1 MLGYYFSLAW
11 RSLRQN
17 RALTVLMVLTLAV
30 GIGATMTTLTV
41 FKTLSRDPIPQKSD
55 RLFRVQ
61 LDFYPADV
69 RNSDNEPP
77 DDVSRFDAET
87 LLAQHH
93 AKAQT
98 ITAGGNA
105 PLEVEKQTPY
115 AARLRYATADF
126 FPMFM
131 VPIRYGR
138 GWSANDDASRARVAV
153 LSEELNEKLFGGAD
167 SVGKVVRVQGEPF
180 TVVGVVGHWRPDP
193 RYYDVNS
200 QRYGGRGEEVYL
212 PFSTSRDLSLG
223 MSGNMNCFKSSTDD
237 NTSLNAPCVWLQ
249 YWVELESPAQANDFK
264 AYLSR
269 YSEQQRAA
277 GRYSRAPNVR
287 LRNVTEWLDY
297 RKIVP
302 SDAHLQLWLALG
314 FLVVCLVNVVGLL
327 MAKFLRKQGEIGVR
341 RALGATRRD
350 IFIQFL
356 MEAGVIGLVG
366 SIGGLLLSL
375 FGLWAVRHQP
385 TDYAQIVHLDP
396 TMLALTIVLGIV
408 ATLAAGLLPS
418 FRAMRITPAIQ
429 LKTQ

>member
-61 LDFYPADV
+61 LDYYPADV

-77 DDVSRFDAET
+77 DDISRFDAET
-87 LLAQHH
+87 LLAQHR
-93 AKAQT
+93 AKAQV
-98 ITAGGNA
+98 ITNGGGA
-105 PLEVEKQTPY
+105 PLEVGNQTPY
-115 AARLRYATADF
+115 SASMRYASADF
-126 FPMFM
+126 FPMFQ
-131 VPIRYGR
+131 VPIRYGH
-138 GWSANDDASRARVAV
+138 GWNANDDAARARVAV
-153 LSEELNEKLFGGAD
+153 LSNELNQKVFGGAD
-167 SVGKVVRVQGEPF
+167 SVGKTILIASTPF
-180 TVVGVVGHWRPDP
+180 TVVGVTGPWQPDP
-193 RYYDVNS
+193 RYYDVNT
-200 QRYGGRGEEVYL
+200 QRYGGKEEVYL
-212 PFSTSRDLSLG
+212 PYSTSRDLNLDIN
-223 MSGNMNCFKSSTDD
+223 GNMNCFRASNEDSTAP
-237 NTSLNAPCVWLQ
+237 NVPCVWLQ
-249 YWVELESPAQANDFK
+249 YWVELDSPAQAGDFK
-264 AYLSR
+264 AYLTR

-277 GRYSRAPNVR
+277 GRYSRPPNVR
-287 LRNVTEWLDY
+287 LRNVMEWLDHT
-297 RKIVP
+297 KVVP

-350 IFIQFL
+350 IFLQFL
-356 MEAGVIGLVG
+356 VEAGVVGLVG
-366 SIGGLLLSL
+366 SVGGLLLSL
-375 FGLWAVRHQP
+375 LGLWAVRHQP
-385 TDYAQIVHLDP
+385 TDYAEVVHLDP
-396 TMLALTIVLGIV
+396 TMLALTIVLGVV

-418 FRAMRITPAIQ
+418 FRAMRIAPAIQ

>member
-61 LDFYPADV
+61 LDMYPADV
-69 RNSDNEPP
+69 KNSDNEPP
-77 DDVSRFDAET
+77 DDISRFDAEA
-87 LLAQHH
+87 LLAQHR
-93 AKAQT
+93 ARMQV
-98 ITAGGNA
+98 ITNGGGA
-105 PLEVEKQTPY
+105 PLEVGNQTPY
-115 AARLRYATADF
+115 AAGMRYTSADF
-126 FPMFM
+126 FPMFQ
-131 VPIRYGR
+131 VPIRYGH
-138 GWSANDDASRARVAV
+138 GWNANDDASRARVAV
-153 LSEELNEKLFGGAD
+153 LSEELNEKVFGGAN
-167 SVGKVVRVQGEPF
+167 SVGKTIRIEGTPF
-180 TVVGVVGHWRPDP
+180 TVVGVAGHWRPDP
-193 RYYDVNS
+193 RYYDVNV
-200 QRYGGRGEEVYL
+200 QRYGDGEEVYL
-212 PFSTSRDLSLG
+212 PYSTSRDLDLG
-223 MSGNMNCFKSSTDD
+223 INGNMNCYRASNDD
-237 NTSLNAPCVWLQ
+237 STSLNAPCVWLQ
-249 YWVELESPAQANDFK
+249 YWVELDSPAQAGDFK
-264 AYLSR
+264 AYLTR
-269 YSEQQRAA
+269 YSEEQRAA
-277 GRYSRAPNVR
+277 GRYTRPPNVR

-366 SIGGLLLSL
+366 SIGGVLLSL
-375 FGLWAVRHQP
+375 LGLWAVRHQP
-385 TDYAQIVHLDP
+385 TDYAEIVHLDP
-396 TMLALTIVLGIV
+396 AMLALTIVFGVI

>member
-1 MLGYYFSLAW
+1 MLAYYFALAW

-30 GIGATMTTLTV
+30 GIGAAMTTLTV
-41 FKTLSRDPIPQKSD
+41 FKTLSRDPIPQKSGQ
-55 RLFRVQ
+55 LHRVQ
-61 LDFYPADV
+61 LDMYPAEA

-87 LLAQHH
+87 LLAQHR
-93 AKAQT
+93 AKAQV
-98 ITAGGNA
+98 ITNGGVA
-105 PLEVEKQTPY
+105 ALEIGTQTPMT
-115 AARLRYATADF
+115 ASMRYATADF
-126 FPMFM
+126 FPMFL
-131 VPIRYGR
+131 VPIRYGH
-138 GWSANDDASRARVAV
+138 GWSANDDASRSRVAV
-153 LSEELNEKLFGGAD
+153 LSEELNEKVFGGSN
-167 SVGKVVRVQGEPF
+167 SVGKTIRIDGTPF
-180 TVVGVVGHWRPDP
+180 TVVGVAGHWRPDP
-193 RYYDVNS
+193 RYYDVNN
-200 QRYGGRGEEVYL
+200 QRYGGSEQVYM
-212 PFSTSRDLSLG
+212 PYSTSRDLKLG
-223 MSGNMNCFKSSTDD
+223 ISGNMNCYKSAKDESTG
-237 NTSLNAPCVWLQ
+237 LNAPCTWLQ
-249 YWVELESPAQANDFK
+249 YWVQLDTPAEATAYK
-264 AYLSR
+264 AYLVN

-277 GRYSRAPNVR
+277 GRYSRPPNVR
-287 LRNVTEWLDY
+287 LRNVMEWLDY

-366 SIGGLLLSL
+366 SVGGLLLSL
-375 FGLWAVRHQP
+375 LGLWAVRHQP
-385 TDYAQIVHLDP
+385 SGYAEIIHLDP
-396 TMLALTIVLGIV
+396 SMLALTIVLGVI
-408 ATLAAGLLPS
+408 ATLLAGLLPA

>member
-61 LDFYPADV
+61 LDMYPADV
-69 RNSDNEPP
+69 KNSDKEPP
-77 DDVSRFDAET
+77 YDISRFDAET
-87 LLAQHH
+87 LLAQRH
-93 AKAQT
+93 AKAQVVT
-98 ITAGGNA
+98 VGGSA
-105 PLEVEKQTPY
+105 PLEIDNQTPFS
-115 AARLRYATADF
+115 ARMRFTSADF
-126 FPMFM
+126 FPMFL
-131 VPIRYGR
+131 VPIRYGH
-138 GWSANDDASRARVAV
+138 GWNANDDASRARVAV
-153 LSEELNEKLFGGAD
+153 LSDELNQKIFGGAN
-167 SVGKVVRVQGEPF
+167 SVGKTIRIQSTPF
-180 TVVGVVGHWRPDP
+180 TVVGVAGHWRPDP
-193 RYYDVNS
+193 RYYDINT
-200 QRYGGRGEEVYL
+200 QRYGNGEEVYL

-223 MSGNMNCFKSSTDD
+223 MDGNMDCFKASNDD

-249 YWVELESPAQANDFK
+249 YWVELESPTQANDFR

-277 GRYSRAPNVR
+277 GRYSRPPNAR
-287 LRNVTEWLDY
+287 LRSVTDWLDY

-356 MEAGVIGLVG
+356 MEAGVVGLVG
-366 SIGGLLLSL
+366 SVGGLLLSL
-375 FGLWAVRHQP
+375 LGLWAVRHQP
-385 TDYAQIVHLDP
+385 TDYAEIVHLDP
-396 TMLALTIVLGIV
+396 AMLALTIVLGVI
-408 ATLAAGLLPS
+408 ATLLAGLLPA
-418 FRAMRITPAIQ
+418 FRAMRIAPAIQ

>member
-1 MLGYYFSLAW
+1 MLAYYFSLAW
-11 RSLRQN
+11 RSLRQH

-41 FKTLSRDPIPQKSD
+41 FKTLARDPIPQKSD

-61 LDFYPADV
+61 LDMYPSDV
-69 RNSDNEPP
+69 KNSDNEPP
-77 DDVSRFDAET
+77 DDISRFDAEA

-93 AKAQT
+93 AKAQA
-98 ITAGGNA
+98 ITVAGGA
-105 PLEVEKQTPY
+105 PLEVGTQTPY
-115 AARLRYATADF
+115 SAAMRYTSADF

-131 VPIRYGR
+131 VPIRYGH
-138 GWSANDDASRARVAV
+138 GWNANDDASRARVAV
-153 LSEELNEKLFGGAD
+153 LSEELNQKIFGGAD
-167 SVGKVVRVQGEPF
+167 SVGKSIRIQGTPF
-180 TVVGVVGHWRPDP
+180 TVVGVAGHWRPDP
-193 RYYDVNS
+193 RYYDVNT
-200 QRYGGRGEEVYL
+200 QRYGEGEEVYL
-212 PFSTSRDLSLG
+212 PFSTSRDLSLD
-223 MSGNMNCFKSSTDD
+223 MNGNMNCYKASTED

-277 GRYSRAPNVR
+277 GRYSRPPNVR

-366 SIGGLLLSL
+366 SVGGLLLSL
-375 FGLWAVRHQP
+375 LGLWAVRHQP
-385 TDYAQIVHLDP
+385 TDYAEIVHLDP
-396 TMLALTIVLGIV
+396 VMLALTIVLGVI
-408 ATLAAGLLPS
+408 ATLLAGLLPA
-418 FRAMRITPAIQ
+418 FRAMRIAPAIQ

>member
-41 FKTLSRDPIPQKSD
+41 YKTLSRDPIPQKSD

-69 RNSDNEPP
+69 KNSDNEPP
-77 DDVSRFDAET
+77 DDISRFDAET
-87 LLAQHH
+87 LLAQHR
-93 AKAQT
+93 AKAQV
-98 ITAGGNA
+98 ITNGGGA
-105 PLEVEKQTPY
+105 PLEVGNQTPY
-115 AARLRYATADF
+115 AAAMRYTSADF
-126 FPMFM
+126 FSMFQ
-131 VPIRYGR
+131 VPIRFGH

-153 LSEELNEKLFGGAD
+153 LSQELNDKVFGGAD
-167 SVGKVVRVQGEPF
+167 SVGKTIRIEGTPF
-180 TVVGVVGHWRPDP
+180 IVVGVAGHWRPDP
-193 RYYDVNS
+193 RYYDVNT
-200 QRYGGRGEEVYL
+200 QRYGDGEEVYL
-212 PFSTSRDLSLG
+212 PYSTSRELDLDIN
-223 MSGNMNCFKSSTDD
+223 GNMNCYRASNDD
-237 NTSLNAPCVWLQ
+237 STSLNAPCVWLQ
-249 YWVELESPAQANDFK
+249 YWVELDSPAQANDFK
-264 AYLSR
+264 AYLTR
-269 YSEQQRAA
+269 YSEGQRAA
-277 GRYSRAPNVR
+277 GRYTRPPNVR

-350 IFIQFL
+350 IFLQFL
-356 MEAGVIGLVG
+356 MEAGVVGLVG

-375 FGLWAVRHQP
+375 LGLWAVRHQP
-385 TDYAQIVHLDP
+385 TDYAEIIHLDP
-396 TMLALTIVLGIV
+396 AMLALTVVLGVI

>member
-61 LDFYPADV
+61 LDMYPADV
-69 RNSDNEPP
+69 KNSDNEPP
-77 DDVSRFDAET
+77 DDISRFDAEA
-87 LLAQHH
+87 LLAQHR
-93 AKAQT
+93 AKAQV
-98 ITAGGNA
+98 ITNGGGA
-105 PLEVEKQTPY
+105 PLEVGNQTPY
-115 AARLRYATADF
+115 AAAMRYTSADF
-126 FPMFM
+126 FPMFQ
-131 VPIRYGR
+131 VPIRYGH
-138 GWSANDDASRARVAV
+138 GWNATDDASRARVAV
-153 LSEELNEKLFGGAD
+153 LSEKLNEKVFGGTD
-167 SVGKVVRVQGEPF
+167 SVGKTIRIEGTQF
-180 TVVGVVGHWRPDP
+180 TVVGVAGHWRPDP
-193 RYYDVNS
+193 RYYDVNV
-200 QRYGGRGEEVYL
+200 QRYGDGEEVYL
-212 PFSTSRDLSLG
+212 PYSTSRDLNLDI
-223 MSGNMNCFKSSTDD
+223 SGNMNCYKASNEDS
-237 NTSLNAPCVWLQ
+237 TSLNAPCVWLQ
-249 YWVELESPAQANDFK
+249 YWVELDSPAQANDFK
-264 AYLSR
+264 AYLTR
-269 YSEQQRAA
+269 YSEEQRAA
-277 GRYSRAPNVR
+277 GRYTRQPNVR

-350 IFIQFL
+350 IFVQFL

-366 SIGGLLLSL
+366 SIGGVLLSL
-375 FGLWAVRHQP
+375 LGLWAVRHQP
-385 TDYAQIVHLDP
+385 TDYAEIIRLDP
-396 TMLALTIVLGIV
+396 TMLALTLVLGVV

>member
-1 MLGYYFSLAW
+1 MLAYYFALAW

-30 GIGATMTTLTV
+30 GIGAAMTTLTV

-55 RLFRVQ
+55 KLYRVQ
-61 LDFYPADV
+61 LDMYPADA

-77 DDVSRFDAET
+77 EDVSRFDAET

-93 AKAQT
+93 AKAQV
-98 ITAGGNA
+98 ITNSGEAA
-105 PLEVEKQTPY
+105 LEVGTQAPY
-115 AARLRYATADF
+115 SATTRYASADF
-126 FPMFM
+126 FPMFQ
-131 VPIRYGR
+131 VPIRYGH
-138 GWSANDDASRARVAV
+138 GWSANDDAGRARVVV
-153 LSEELNEKLFGGAD
+153 LSEELNEKVFGGAN
-167 SVGKVVRVQGEPF
+167 SVGKTIRIDGTPF
-180 TVVGVVGHWRPDP
+180 TVIGVAGHWRPDP
-193 RYYDVNS
+193 RYYDVNN
-200 QRYGGRGEEVYL
+200 QRYGSVEQVYM
-212 PFSTSRDLSLG
+212 PFSTSRDLKLG
-223 MSGNMNCFKSSTDD
+223 ISGNMNCYKAAKEES
-237 NTSLNAPCVWLQ
+237 TSLNAPCTWLQ
-249 YWVELESPAQANDFK
+249 YWVQLDTAAEAASYK
-264 AYLSR
+264 AYLVN

-287 LRNVTEWLDY
+287 LRNVMEWLDY

-366 SIGGLLLSL
+366 SIGGMLLSL
-375 FGLWAVRHQP
+375 LGLWAVRHQP
-385 TDYAQIVHLDP
+385 TGYAEIIHLDP
-396 TMLALTIVLGIV
+396 AMLAFTIVLGVI
-408 ATLAAGLLPS
+408 ATLLAGLLPA
-418 FRAMRITPAIQ
+418 FRAMRIAPAIQ

>member
-1 MLGYYFSLAW
+1 MFGYYFTLAL

-61 LDFYPADV
+61 LDFYPADA
-69 RNSDNEPP
+69 NPPDGEPP
-77 DDVSRFDAET
+77 DDISRFDAET
-87 LLAQHH
+87 LLAQHR
-93 AKAQT
+93 AKAQV
-98 ITAGGNA
+98 ITNGGGA
-105 PLEVEKQTPY
+105 PLEVGNQTPY
-115 AARLRYATADF
+115 SSSMRYTSADF
-126 FPMFM
+126 FSMFL
-131 VPIRYGR
+131 VPFRYGR
-138 GWSANDDASRARVAV
+138 GWNANDDASRARVAV
-153 LSEELNEKLFGGAD
+153 LSDALNQKVFGGAN
-167 SVGKVVRVQGEPF
+167 SVGKTIRIESTPF
-180 TVVGVVGHWRPDP
+180 TVVGVAGPWRPDP
-193 RYYDVNS
+193 RYYDINT
-200 QRYGGRGEEVYL
+200 QRYGEGEEVYL
-212 PFSTSRDLSLG
+212 PYSTSRDLNLDID
-223 MSGNMNCFKSSTDD
+223 GNMNCYRASNDD
-237 NTSLNAPCVWLQ
+237 TTSLNAPCVWLQ
-249 YWVELESPAQANDFK
+249 YWVELDSPAQASDFK
-264 AYLSR
+264 AYLTR

-277 GRYSRAPNVR
+277 GRFGHAPNVR
-287 LRNVTEWLDY
+287 LRNVMEWLDY
-297 RKIVP
+297 RKVVP

-356 MEAGVIGLVG
+356 IESGVIGLVG

-375 FGLWAVRHQP
+375 LGLWAVRHQP
-385 TDYAQIVHLDP
+385 TDYAEIIHLDP
-396 TMLALTIVLGIV
+396 AMLALTIVLGVV